1 VDGRPIMVVV
11 GAHFLLR
18 CLDLERF
25 VLYVVKV
32 SSLHTAHCFFIDI
45 AILEVLVLVSSFRY
59 SVLLKDVDQH
69 IGVYQLKF
77 LMKSAFYGNSSLSGK
92 C

>member
-18 CLDLERF
+18 GLDLERF

-32 SSLHTAHCFFIDI
+32 SPHY
-45 AILEVLVLVSSFRY
+45 LVSA
-59 SVLLKDVDQH
+59 LL
-69 IGVYQLKF
+69 LMLF
-77 LMKSAFYGNSSLSGK
+77 LF
-92 C
+92 

>member
-1 VDGRPIMVVV
+1 VDGRPIMVFV

-32 SSLHTAHCFFIDI
+32 STYHLAHSCVNRYFCFGGLNIC
-45 AILEVLVLVSSFRY
+45 LPRVV
-59 SVLLKDVDQH
+59 
-69 IGVYQLKF
+69 
-77 LMKSAFYGNSSLSGK
+77 
-92 C
+92 

>member
-32 SSLHTAHCFFIDI
+32 STYY
-45 AILEVLVLVSSFRY
+45 LVHVFVSGV
-59 SVLLKDVDQH
+59 SVLL
-69 IGVYQLKF
+69 GPPL
-77 LMKSAFYGNSSLSGK
+77 LLN
-92 C
+92 

>member
-1 VDGRPIMVVV
+1 MDGRPIMVVV

-32 SSLHTAHCFFIDI
+32 SSFDLAHGFVTAIPI
-45 AILEVLVLVSSFRY
+45 VVPRILVSSFFY
-59 SVLLKDVDQH
+59 SILVENVKWH
-69 IGVYQLKF
+69 
-77 LMKSAFYGNSSLSGK
+77 SGA
-92 C
+92 